1 MQQRVRLR
9 AKKQPPAESRLQ
21 KSLCRQT
28 TTITRYILE
37 ISSTCC
43 ESTGGAAR
51 HIHVHFYKT
60 GRYILGGVRLVCCCT
75 IRMYVADTM
84 PVPANLHREKTWTRA
99 SSYPH
104 HGGGTSLCRL
114 STSICQTRGSAHHNN
129 KEIHQSLDPQ
139 TLSERVEAGVC
150 SAEFSQNSAPSA
162 ASRFDL
168 RSELPSLQADILCF
182 R

>member
-1 MQQRVRLR
+1 MSACERKSNHPQNLGSRNLFVD
-9 AKKQPPAESRLQ
+9 RLQ
-21 KSLCRQT
+21 RSPGTYWKSPVLVVKVLVEPLGT
-28 TTITRYILE
+28 YMY
-37 ISSTCC
+37 
-43 ESTGGAAR
+43 
-51 HIHVHFYKT
+51 VHFCKT

-104 HGGGTSLCRL
+104 HSGGTSRCRL

-129 KEIHQSLDPQ
+129 KEVRQSLDPQ